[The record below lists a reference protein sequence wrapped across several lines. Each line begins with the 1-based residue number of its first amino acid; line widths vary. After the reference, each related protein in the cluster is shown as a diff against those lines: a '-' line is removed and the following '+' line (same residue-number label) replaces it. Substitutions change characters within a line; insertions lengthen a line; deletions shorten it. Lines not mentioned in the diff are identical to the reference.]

1 MSPDEREGVNV
12 TRIAALLVL
21 CGGVAALF
29 IGINYF
35 FAILFFGFLIV
46 VPIISI
52 LAGEYGSELV
62 EEMPTG
68 RHTNSTSEHTETET
82 SERAS
87 EWREQTER
95 ETETET
101 NR

>member
-1 MSPDEREGVNV
+1 MSSDEREGVNV

-21 CGGVAALF
+21 CGGFAALF
-29 IGINYF
+29 IGINHF
-35 FAILFFGFLIV
+35 FAILFIGLFIL

-52 LAGEYGSELV
+52 IVGEYGSDWIQ
-62 EEMPTG
+62 EMPTIG
-68 RHTNSTSEHTETET
+68 FHTNDHTSETET
-82 SERAS
+82 SERAT